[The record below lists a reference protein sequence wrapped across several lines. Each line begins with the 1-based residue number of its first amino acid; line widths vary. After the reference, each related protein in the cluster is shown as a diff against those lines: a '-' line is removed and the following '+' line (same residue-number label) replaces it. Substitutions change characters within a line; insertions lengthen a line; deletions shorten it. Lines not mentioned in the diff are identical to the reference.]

1 MGLIRGSFVILV
13 FKIGGAA
20 LMLVVNLL
28 ISNLYGAKYLG
39 IFNLLFTIIQ
49 ISSMVSRAGLDIYF
63 LKIIPSLNNSEQV
76 AGFLKKS
83 FIRMS
88 ISGLL
93 VTLLLVIFSPFIDEF
108 FFKEFDAIEYI
119 IWISLLLI
127 PYTFFTIIPEVLR
140 AYENV
145 LIFSFIRNLLFQL
158 SILISMLFIIFS
170 NYGSIID
177 ALNSG
182 ILISFIVSFI
192 ILLLFLK
199 KQNLSFLRVEKY
211 SNPILRNS
219 YHMFLTSS
227 ILLFM
232 GNVDQFMIG
241 YFMNEENVGFYS
253 ACLKLSIIVTFVL
266 SSVTSYI
273 TPQISKAYANNNF
286 KLLSIQYKNAT
297 RLIIVSSLPFIL
309 IIAIFPTFFLGLF
322 GDDFKELDYVLYF
335 VLAMNVANIFFG
347 PLIYIL
353 NMMDLQVFVRNILFI
368 AFTMNI
374 LFNIILIPNYGISG
388 AAISTLISTLF
399 WKSILYV
406 RLQTKLKSLNELI

>member
-1 MGLIRGSFVILV
+1 
-13 FKIGGAA
+13 
-20 LMLVVNLL
+20 MLVVNLL

-83 FIRMS
+83 FIRMT

-241 YFMNEENVGFYS
+241 YFMNEENVGF
-253 ACLKLSIIVTFVL
+253 F
-266 SSVTSYI
+266 
-273 TPQISKAYANNNF
+273 
-286 KLLSIQYKNAT
+286 
-297 RLIIVSSLPFIL
+297 
-309 IIAIFPTFFLGLF
+309 
-322 GDDFKELDYVLYF
+322 
-335 VLAMNVANIFFG
+335 
-347 PLIYIL
+347 
-353 NMMDLQVFVRNILFI
+353 LFI
-368 AFTMNI
+368 F
-374 LFNIILIPNYGISG
+374 IIR
-388 AAISTLISTLF
+388 STTI
-399 WKSILYV
+399 
-406 RLQTKLKSLNELI
+406 